1 MASSPSHRLPAH
13 RWHRM
18 SDSVYIELDSMTAAQ
33 QTPCTVEG
41 PIKVSLSMSTI
52 VFLIALISRHV
63 ILYDFFSSRESLK
76 LSEVVV
82 LSEMCSSDDHK
93 VTIGGFPGGSVVKN
107 RRRCGFDPWVRK
119 IP

>member
-1 MASSPSHRLPAH
+1 M
-13 RWHRM
+13 
-18 SDSVYIELDSMTAAQ
+18 I
-33 QTPCTVEG
+33 
-41 PIKVSLSMSTI
+41 
-52 VFLIALISRHV
+52 
-63 ILYDFFSSRESLK
+63 FFSSRESLK

-93 VTIGGFPGGSVVKN
+93 MTIGGFPGGSVVKN